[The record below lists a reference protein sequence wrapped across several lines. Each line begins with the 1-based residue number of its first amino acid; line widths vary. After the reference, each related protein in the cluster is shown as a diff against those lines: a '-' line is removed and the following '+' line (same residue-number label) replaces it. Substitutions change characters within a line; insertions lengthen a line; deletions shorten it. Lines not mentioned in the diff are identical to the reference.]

1 MNYYKFHIGDY
12 AVHTAHLDLIE
23 DLAYRRLIDLY
34 YLSEAPIPESVPDTA
49 RRIRMRGHEA
59 EVQAVLVEFFEL
71 CADGWRHSRCDE
83 ALAKRSAAGEVAP

>member
-1 MNYYKFHIGDY
+1 MKSYQFNVRDY
-12 AVHTAHLDLIE
+12 AIRAAHLGLVE

-34 YLSEAPIPESVPDTA
+34 CLTEAPIPESVPEVA

-71 CADGWRHSRCDE
+71 CADGRRHSRCDE